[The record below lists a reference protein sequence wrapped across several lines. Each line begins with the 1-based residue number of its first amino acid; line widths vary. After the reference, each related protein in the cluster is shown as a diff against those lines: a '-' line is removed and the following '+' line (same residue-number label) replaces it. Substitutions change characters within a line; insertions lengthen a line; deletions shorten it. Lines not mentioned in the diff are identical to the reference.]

1 MTIPENNVMIGAGLA
16 FLAFEKAFKMLKPF
30 IVKPKN
36 TGSDYALGKIKE
48 ILEAHLQRM
57 GQGFITVEKTL
68 TSIENGIGIG
78 NNRGEKDHSRL
89 QRVAGS
95 IMGLS
100 AECTKDF
107 DKLNSSVNRIEA
119 DVDIIK
125 TKVTTA

>member
-1 MTIPENNVMIGAGLA
+1 MTENSEIMIGVGVTL
-16 FLAFEKAFKMLKPF
+16 FVLKEVIKVIKPL

-89 QRVAGS
+89 QKVAGS